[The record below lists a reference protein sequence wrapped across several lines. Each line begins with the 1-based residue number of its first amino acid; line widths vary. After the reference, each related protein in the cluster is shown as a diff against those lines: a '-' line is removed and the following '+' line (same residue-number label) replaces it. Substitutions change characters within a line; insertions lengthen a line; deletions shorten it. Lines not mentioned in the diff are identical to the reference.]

1 MDFIIKQQIIMKSP
15 VFRLLQRVFAN
26 FNLLE
31 FIMPIAS
38 ILIGR
43 GIIFR
48 SSKLI
53 EFVSMIQM
61 ILYFAFLEMGS
72 QVVLFYK
79 RDFLYANTKHDV
91 RDERNATILL
101 FILFF
106 GMSILPLS
114 NILLDSRAGP
124 TFFIFLAISSF
135 VIIVWRNIGETPI
148 NQIISYF
155 IFSFVHSFLIPLTQL
170 VFYRLNAN
178 TLFITI
184 SQVLFLFLFGYLIIR
199 EIFQIEIRLEPR
211 RIVQIIGTIPLLR
224 MAEILFFLGT
234 ILLVIYSMRKPEV
247 EIITFTSVSA
257 GIFLLTLN
265 QTIRLDRDG
274 KQGLKTIYQAA
285 AILLL
290 SQYLG
295 WYFILWML

>member
-1 MDFIIKQQIIMKSP
+1 MKSP

-26 FNLLE
+26 FNLFE

-48 SSKLI
+48 SSNLI
-53 EFVSMIQM
+53 EIVSMIQM
-61 ILYFAFLEMGS
+61 TLYFAFLEIGS
-72 QVVLFYK
+72 QVILFYK
-79 RDFLYANTKHDV
+79 REFLDANTKNDV
-91 RDERNATILL
+91 RDERNAAILL
-101 FILFF
+101 IFLFF

-135 VIIVWRNIGETPI
+135 AIIVWRNIGEMPI

-155 IFSFVHSFLIPLTQL
+155 IFSFVHSFIIPLTQL

-184 SQVLFLFLFGYLIIR
+184 SQVLFLFLFGYLLIR

-224 MAEILFFLGT
+224 MAEILLFLGT
-234 ILLVIYSMRKPEV
+234 ILLVIYSMRKPEAEV
-247 EIITFTSVSA
+247 ITFTSVSA
-257 GIFLLTLN
+257 GMFLLTLN
-265 QTIRLDRDG
+265 QTIHLDRDG
-274 KQGLKTIYQAA
+274 KQGLKAIYQAA

-290 SQYLG
+290 TQYLS
-295 WYFILWML
+295 WLFILWML

>member
-1 MDFIIKQQIIMKSP
+1 MKSP

-26 FNLLE
+26 FNLFE

-53 EFVSMIQM
+53 EIVSIIQM
-61 ILYFAFLEMGS
+61 TLYFAFLEMGS

-79 RDFLYANTKHDV
+79 RDFLAVNTKYDV
-91 RDERNATILL
+91 RDEKNATILL
-101 FILFF
+101 VILFF

-135 VIIVWRNIGETPI
+135 AIIVWRNIGETPI
-148 NQIISYF
+148 HQIIAYF
-155 IFSFVHSFLIPLTQL
+155 IFSYVHSFLIPLTQL
-170 VFYRLNAN
+170 ALFRLNAN

-199 EIFQIEIRLEPR
+199 EIFQIEIRHEPR

-224 MAEILFFLGT
+224 MAEILLFLGT

-247 EIITFTSVSA
+247 KIITFTSISA
-257 GIFLLTLN
+257 GMLLLTLY
-265 QTIRLDRDG
+265 QTIHLDRDG
-274 KQGLKTIYQAA
+274 KQGLKTIYQVA

-290 SQYLG
+290 LQYLG
-295 WYFILWML
+295 WLYMLWML